1 MHNQIANLETATK
14 QELYDAYCATR
25 NAADRLEDEGNA
37 EAAAIMETA
46 RQQIRD
52 EMFKRAG
59 L

>member
-1 MHNQIANLETATK
+1 MYDQISNLEQATK

-37 EAAAIMETA
+37 EAAAIMESL

-52 EMFKRAG
+52 EMFRRAG